1 MAKTL
6 YIADDRVIVR
16 WDGATDD
23 EEYFNGDSL
32 IECHICFSNGAKYI
46 YFLGA
51 GGITHAPSV
60 SAIFDGRLANVPR
73 VSMEVV
79 NNIYVIRVVENVDYD
94 ICIVRDK

>member
-6 YIADDRVIVR
+6 YVADDRVTVIG
-16 WDGATDD
+16 DDSYD
-23 EEYFNGDSL
+23 EECFTADSL

-46 YFLGA
+46 YLLGA
-51 GGITHAPSV
+51 GGMGNAPSI
-60 SAIFDGRLANVPR
+60 STIFDGRLANAPR